1 MNDAPRNPTSQVQ
14 VDISSVGVVATVT
27 VTGVLDTTT
36 ATALTRHL
44 LKVRTTHP
52 ERLVLDLAGLVFV
65 GFAGVKAL
73 GRDMQTP
80 GTPVPGHPAQPAAL
94 SPQSLRAGDLMS
106 SCNVSHL
113 AERFAF

>member
-1 MNDAPRNPTSQVQ
+1 MNDAPRNLTSQVQ

-73 GRDMQTP
+73 G
-80 GTPVPGHPAQPAAL
+80 GTCKLLERQCPVIL
-94 SPQSLRAGDLMS
+94 RSPRPSARKVFGRAT
-106 SCNVSHL
+106 
-113 AERFAF
+113 